1 MINRIA
7 EEIKMAMRAKDQA
20 RLLVLRSIKTALMN
34 LKVELMREPT
44 DEESLDIVFK
54 AVKSREQAIE
64 LYEQAGRTDLAD
76 KEKAEIEIVQEFLPK
91 MLTEDE
97 LKAEV
102 NQACDE
108 LEATSMKDMGKV
120 MKYLNDKLGK
130 RADGKTMSGFVR
142 ARLAN

>member
-1 MINRIA
+1 MFNRIS
-7 EEIKMAMRAKDQA
+7 EEIKTAMRAKDQE

-34 LKVELMREPT
+34 LKVELMREPEE
-44 DEESLDIVFK
+44 DEALEIVFR

-64 LYEQAGRTDLAD
+64 LYEKAGRTELAD
-76 KEKAEIEIVQEFLPK
+76 KERAEIKIVQEFLPS
-91 MLTEDE
+91 MLTADE

-102 NQACDE
+102 DLACDE
-108 LEATSMKDMGKV
+108 LQAESMKDMGKV
-120 MKYLNDKLGK
+120 MKYLNEKLGK